1 MNSASAVS
9 LDANKL
15 ARSANAGPLPN
26 STAFAHSLPTLFVG
40 LRIRFSRAHDA
51 ARSL

>member
-1 MNSASAVS
+1 MNSAHACPPTLNSGH
-9 LDANKL
+9 
-15 ARSANAGPLPN
+15 RRTNAGPLPN
-26 STAFAHSLPTLFVG
+26 ATAFVHSLPTLFVG